1 MSDPTQIEHTA
12 AAFERALSASAN
24 AIMSELTQIA
34 NTAVA
39 VASGNVSQTNQS
51 FHGQPMQPA
60 AAGFGTVLQTNL
72 VSDLP
77 GVAQVFD
84 PNLVNPWGI
93 SEGNGSP
100 FWLSDNNAGVTTL
113 YNVPGANNS
122 PVSINPLVVNIP
134 TPVSSTGGAP
144 TGTVFNTGGS
154 SAFQITGPN
163 KAGQTTSASAVFLFA
178 TEDGTIVGWNP
189 TIDPSGKF
197 AGPNGASAQA
207 VIAVDNS
214 GNNFTNP
221 NPNQQTGA
229 VYKGLSIATSA
240 TPIFSADPNT
250 TSVLYAANFRF
261 GQIEVYDSNF
271 QRVNLPAG
279 AFADP
284 NLPAGLAPF
293 NVQVLNNKVYVTYA
307 LQDAAKH
314 DDVGGQGNGFIDVFN
329 LDGTPGL
336 PGGQERL
343 VSRGPLD
350 SPWGLA
356 IAPSSFGALGG
367 DLLVGNSKSGFIDIF
382 NPTTGQ
388 FLGNLKDADGE
399 PIQID
404 RLWTLRF
411 GGGGAGGDPNTLYFT
426 AGIDNEMHGLFGSLT
441 AVAPG
446 TPEGPAEAQKV
457 VAAVDVFQLDLQQL
471 IRDLSSGAAQATIKQ
486 DTQTLKTDFGALVLA
501 EQQFAQ
507 DSRHDQG
514 SRHDHGKADRPAP
527 GTGDAAAIQNI
538 DRLFASLASSKT
550 LSGGS
555 NAAAIHNIDQL
566 FATGGS
572 FAQ

>member
-1 MSDPTQIEHTA
+1 LQTTLVSDLTQIANTA
-12 AAFERALSASAN
+12 AAYERALSASAN
-24 AIMSELTQIA
+24 SIVSNFTQSA
-34 NTAVA
+34 NT
-39 VASGNVSQTNQS
+39 
-51 FHGQPMQPA
+51 A

-77 GVAQVFD
+77 GVAQVLD

-93 SEGNGSP
+93 SQGEGGP
-100 FWLSDNNAGVTTL
+100 FWTSDNNAGVSTL
-113 YNVPGANNS
+113 FNVPPAT
-122 PVSINPLVVNIP
+122 PTTVSINPLVVNIP
-134 TPVSSTGGAP
+134 TPVSLTGGAP
-144 TGTVFNTGGS
+144 TGTVRNNGGS
-154 SAFQITGPN
+154 GFQITGPN
-163 KAGQTTSASAVFLFA
+163 QAGQTASASSVFLFA

-189 TIDPSGKF
+189 TIDPTGQF
-197 AGPNGASAQA
+197 AGPGGASTHA

-221 NPNQQTGA
+221 DPNQQTGA
-229 VYKGLSIATSA
+229 VYKGLSLATNN
-240 TPIFSADPNT
+240 TPIFASDPNT
-250 TSVLYAANFRF
+250 TSVLYAANFRS
-261 GQIEVYDSNF
+261 GQVEVYNSNF

-284 NLPAGLAPF
+284 NLPAGYAPF
-293 NVQVLNNKVYVTYA
+293 NVQVLNGKVYVTYA

-314 DDVGGQGNGFIDVFN
+314 DDVGGQGHGFVDVFN
-329 LDGTPGL
+329 LDGTPSL
-336 PGGQERL
+336 PNGQERL

-356 IAPSSFGALGG
+356 IAPSGFGSLGG
-367 DLLVGNSKSGFIDIF
+367 DLLVGNFKSGFIDIF

-388 FLGNLKDADGE
+388 FLGNLKDPDGE
-399 PIQID
+399 PIQVD
-404 RLWTLRF
+404 RLWALRF
-411 GGGGAGGDPNTLYFT
+411 GGGGAAGGDPNTLYFT
-426 AGIDNEMHGLFGSLT
+426 AGLDNEQHGLFGSLS

-457 VAAVDVFQLDLQQL
+457 VDAVDVFQLDLQQL
-471 IRDLSSGAAQATIKQ
+471 LKDISSGAAQATIQQ

-507 DSRHDQG
+507 DSRHD
-514 SRHDHGKADRPAP
+514 HGKADGPAS
-527 GTGDAAAIQNI
+527 GGGDAAAIQNL

-555 NAAAIHNIDQL
+555 TAAAIRNIDRL
-566 FATGGS
+566 FAASGS
-572 FAQ
+572 FDR